1 MRYCVS
7 RPAPFR
13 VGHKVWWV
21 FLCISGWWLTYPSE
35 KYEFVNGKDD
45 IPYMKWKIKN
55 MFQTTNQHDLLT
67 VFSPGFLPCAAVQ
80 TWNLRSL
87 LSWWEQF
94 PWAQKTKQILAFAAK
109 LESCHP
115 RNLCLH
121 WYQPTWAS
129 TCLGSQASDSS
140 SPEVPNYFQT
150 SFQRA
155 NVFLATGPCLRQKY
169 GESRRMYGLPPAN
182 HTSQWKITY
191 FCPFFRVLPIKNS
204 ISSGCSIAIFDCWRV
219 LYTCPDKSISYWLLF
234 VQTNCRFAKN
244 NVNSLKRIEALH
256 DFYWFP
262 TSLEPVHFGISMA
275 LQFGFINFEASAAPS
290 NVGWFCLPRPKSS
303 GSEGLGSSY

>member
-1 MRYCVS
+1 MSLVGTKFTICS
-7 RPAPFR
+7 RCF
-13 VGHKVWWV
+13 H
-21 FLCISGWWLTYPSE
+21 LE
-35 KYEFVNGKDD
+35 
-45 IPYMKWKIKN
+45 
-55 MFQTTNQHDLLT
+55 
-67 VFSPGFLPCAAVQ
+67 LPCAAVQ

-121 WYQPTWAS
+121 WYQPTWVS

-169 GESRRMYGLPPAN
+169 GESRRMYGLPSAN
-182 HTSQWKITY
+182 NTSQWKITY
-191 FCPFFRVLPIKNS
+191 FCPFFRVLPIKKS
-204 ISSGCSIAIFDCWRV
+204 ISSGCSIAI
-219 LYTCPDKSISYWLLF
+219 WLLEGTIYLSWQ
-234 VQTNCRFAKN
+234 VHQLLTTVRSNKLQIRQKAMSIHY
-244 NVNSLKRIEALH
+244 NVLKRCMISI
-256 DFYWFP
+256 DFP
-262 TSLEPVHFGISMA
+262 LPCSKNL
-275 LQFGFINFEASAAPS
+275 FI
-290 NVGWFCLPRPKSS
+290 L
-303 GSEGLGSSY
+303 GSPWLFNLGSSILRLLLHLQTSADSAFHAPNPQGVRDLVHLGKIAMFRVNLALIVKNSQWIIGRKWFKYPLFLVKSTFWCL